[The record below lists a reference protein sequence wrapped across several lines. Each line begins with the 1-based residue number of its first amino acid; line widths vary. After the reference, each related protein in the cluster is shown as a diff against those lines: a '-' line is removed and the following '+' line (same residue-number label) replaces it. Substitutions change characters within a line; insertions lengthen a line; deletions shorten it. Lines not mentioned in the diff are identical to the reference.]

1 MTEEEK
7 KIVEAIWGRDAE
19 NHSEEE
25 LLAVVN
31 GIFSMTDIV
40 RNKVK
45 NGTVV
50 SFIES
55 DLLH

>member
-7 KIVEAIWGRDAE
+7 KIVEAIWGQDSGD
-19 NHSEEE
+19 HSEEE

-55 DLLH
+55 ELLH